1 MVIHQEKLKITSK
14 TKIIDY
20 TEFFRKSFFFF
31 CSNTGNQLVSSEN
44 NLGAIP
50 KKRTKIKSQS
60 SNQTSTPLTPSQ
72 ILMQSRA
79 NMESTPTKRIR
90 QNTHSRN
97 RSKFDEIDLE
107 NEMSPNTRH
116 LLEIRRE
123 LNYQGDVL
131 SNIVREANT
140 YHEVKTFWNFFQF
153 YSDPNVTSP
162 ILE

>member
-1 MVIHQEKLKITSK
+1 MELHQEKLKIISK
-14 TKIIDY
+14 TEKVDF
-20 TEFFRKSFFFF
+20 TEFLKLHKILFS
-31 CSNTGNQLVSSEN
+31 SNTGNQLVSTEN

-60 SNQTSTPLTPSQ
+60 SYQTSTPLTPSQ

-131 SNIVREANT
+131 SNIVKEANT
-140 YHEVKTFWNFFQF
+140 FHEVSHILALFFSF
-153 YSDPNVTSP
+153 TVTQT
-162 ILE
+162 

>member
-1 MVIHQEKLKITSK
+1 M
-14 TKIIDY
+14 
-20 TEFFRKSFFFF
+20 
-31 CSNTGNQLVSSEN
+31 
-44 NLGAIP
+44 GAIP
-50 KKRTKIKSQS
+50 KKRTKTKSQS
-60 SNQTSTPLTPSQ
+60 SNQKSTPLTPSQ

-123 LNYQGDVL
+123 LNHQGDVL

-140 YHEVKTFWNFFQF
+140 YNEVNT
-153 YSDPNVTSP
+153 
-162 ILE
+162 I

>member
-1 MVIHQEKLKITSK
+1 M
-14 TKIIDY
+14 
-20 TEFFRKSFFFF
+20 
-31 CSNTGNQLVSSEN
+31 
-44 NLGAIP
+44 GAIP
-50 KKRTKIKSQS
+50 KKRTKTKSQS
-60 SNQTSTPLTPSQ
+60 SYQTSTPLTPSQ

-90 QNTHSRN
+90 QNAHR

-123 LNYQGDVL
+123 LNHQGDVL

-140 YHEVKTFWNFFQF
+140 YNEVNT
-153 YSDPNVTSP
+153 
-162 ILE
+162 I